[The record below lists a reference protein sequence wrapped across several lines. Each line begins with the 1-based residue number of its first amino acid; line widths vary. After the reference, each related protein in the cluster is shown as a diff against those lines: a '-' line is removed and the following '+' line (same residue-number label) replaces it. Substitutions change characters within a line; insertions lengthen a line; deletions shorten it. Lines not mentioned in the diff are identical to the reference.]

1 MYVYEK
7 PMVVQFKKPHQQP
20 KIEKSVAAFV
30 KPEYHLPFLLLRS
43 KETIKHL
50 NGWEYNQQY
59 SNPFG
64 RVYYKPNLGF
74 FIACSNYD
82 LSMQDAAKAGV
93 LKEITDIRA
102 KYPSINILLGGYDTG
117 GDLALNLGAQFQLQ
131 TVAFSPYATPLQPQT
146 QGPGNALATVYHI
159 VGDML
164 SIQISPTVGK
174 IVRVD
179 KHQSVLNTMFAHG
192 IDRYLSSDPTYG
204 FLTANQED
212 LLLQPQQA
220 TLSEQYP
227 ETPDVVVP
235 GSSRDPNSFSP
246 LRNTPYIPSPTPLN
260 DQQIG
265 FEYGLTQLLV
275 YIETVA
281 PLIGGVLGL
290 YQYFD
295 GENKNKEEFIQNLSD
310 VAGGLGKLGTSNPP
324 SEDVIAY
331 GKYLE
336 SLPGKIRS
344 LFQPKVVANELPP
357 REFQNVAVDEL
368 PAEAEEFLPAYTEF
382 NEGLPM
388 YEPPPEY
395 AEAIRNLNMVEIGQV
410 SDTLPETL
418 NYMKTAEP
426 FEISG
431 LRSQVNLSEL
441 ELSEIFQDAP
451 EIPKTFIEEDPEFYN
466 QFDNV
471 TSLAAKD
478 SQAVRDAEFFK
489 NFDSYFTD
497 QNAGANAGAA
507 VETTADVTGVPE
519 VATGAGE
526 VAAGAG
532 ETAGGTVATDAAAAV
547 AEATAAAEEAA
558 ATAAAASEAIA
569 ATTAAEAAAA
579 EAAATAAEIAAA
591 TGAELALDIG
601 LEVGLDVALALCVIQ

>member
-1 MYVYEK
+1 
-7 PMVVQFKKPHQQP
+7 MVVQHIRPQQQP
-20 KIEKSVAAFV
+20 KLEKSVAAFV
-30 KPEYHLPFLLLRS
+30 KPEFHLPFLLLRS

-50 NGWEYNQQY
+50 NGWQYSHQY

-64 RVYYKPNLGF
+64 RVYYKPDLGF
-74 FIACSNYD
+74 FIACTNYE
-82 LSMQDAAKAGV
+82 LPQQDVAKAAV
-93 LKEITDIRA
+93 FKEITDIRA
-102 KYPSINILLGGYDTG
+102 KYPTINILLGGYDTG
-117 GDLALNLGAQFQLQ
+117 GDLALNLGAQFKLQ
-131 TVAFSPYATPLQPQT
+131 TVAFSPYATPAQPQT
-146 QGPGNALATVYHI
+146 QGPGNSLATVYHI

-164 SIQISPTVGK
+164 SIQISPSVGK
-174 IVRVD
+174 IIRVD

-192 IDRYLSSDPTYG
+192 IDRYLSKDPTYG

-220 TLSEQYP
+220 SLAAQYP
-227 ETPDVVVP
+227 ETPDVIVP
-235 GSSRDPNSFSP
+235 GSSRDPESFAP
-246 LRNTPYIPSPTPLN
+246 PRLTPYIPSPTPLN
-260 DQQIG
+260 DKQIG
-265 FEYGLTQLLV
+265 FEYGLTQLLA

-281 PLIGGVLGL
+281 PLVGSVRGL
-290 YQYFD
+290 YEYFD
-295 GENKNKEEFIQNLSD
+295 GQNKNKEQFIENLNA
-310 VAGGLGKLGTSNPP
+310 VAGAVGNLGTGSIP
-324 SEDVIAY
+324 SEDIIQY

-336 SLPGKIRS
+336 TVPGNIRR
-344 LFQPKVVANELPP
+344 LFQPQGVANELPA
-357 REFQNVAVDEL
+357 REIPNVIASEL
-368 PAEAEEFLPAYTEF
+368 PAEEFLPAYTEF
-382 NEGLPM
+382 NEGPPL

-431 LRSQVNLSEL
+431 IRSQVNLSES
-441 ELSEIFQDAP
+441 ELSEIFHDAP
-451 EIPKTFIEEDPEFYN
+451 EIQKTFIEEDPEFYN

-489 NFDSYFTD
+489 NFDSFFTD
-497 QNAGANAGAA
+497 QNAAAGAGTA
-507 VETTADVTGVPE
+507 AETAGDVTGVAE
-519 VATGAGE
+519 VAVGAGE
-526 VAAGAG
+526 VTAGVGDVTAGA
-532 ETAGGTVATDAAAAV
+532 TVASDAAAAV
-547 AEATAAAEEAA
+547 AEATAAAQEAA

-591 TGAELALDIG
+591 TGAELAIDIG